1 MDVNTI
7 MLNLISNIRTNR
19 LQSKNDFGFK
29 TDLKNISTDEMLPHR
44 PSQNIIYSKNWLDLY
59 R

>member
-1 MDVNTI
+1 
-7 MLNLISNIRTNR
+7 MLSLISNIRTNR
-19 LQSKNDFGFK
+19 LQSKNDYGFK
-29 TDLKNISTDEMLPHR
+29 TDLKNISTDEMLPHK